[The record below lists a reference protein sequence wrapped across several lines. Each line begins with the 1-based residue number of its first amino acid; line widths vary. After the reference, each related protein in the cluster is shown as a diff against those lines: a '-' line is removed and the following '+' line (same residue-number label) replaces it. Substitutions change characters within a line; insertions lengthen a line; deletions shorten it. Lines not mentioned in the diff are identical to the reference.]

1 MITKFAHTMAYPD
14 EMSALIF
21 LVSADRYSALH
32 KWLLNL
38 PLNQMGNRAI
48 ELIDLTSE
56 WMVDVAHMRS
66 GRDCVVNHFNH
77 AETVDKIWCSLN
89 PHAKEWWD
97 LLDISTKQSIELPAL
112 PGIEDLTRLIYLSE
126 KIENAADNYHIVIV
140 LPQPI
145 HAAKLLKMAQQGPDL
160 IDQLLE
166 PLLNWWDSTR
176 QTLATVE
183 KIFRLNLPSSQQLR
197 LNNSWKSRL
206 LRLQETINNKSN
218 HHLSFLLDSTDLS
231 HEQVMNRLG
240 VLSICDSIP
249 HCVSL
254 VGLETSIAEEINTS
268 FTDSPMIISQSIVAP
283 DLATQLQQVNRHKS
297 LETKILDSENKTIKM
312 FLPGIRKEELN
323 IQQVAHVIHFVY
335 MGHHRAIELPEEF
348 ESATC
353 ERAQISSGWLTM
365 FFRSD

>member
-1 MITKFAHTMAYPD
+1 MAYLA
-14 EMSALIF
+14 EMSALIH

-32 KWLLNL
+32 AWLLNL
-38 PLNQMGNRAI
+38 SLNQISNRTI

-77 AETVDKIWCSLN
+77 AQTVDEIWCSLN

-97 LLDISTKQSIELPAL
+97 LLDISTKQSFELPTL

-126 KIENAADNYHIVIV
+126 KLEHAADNNHIVIV

-160 IDQLLE
+160 IDLLLE
-166 PLLNWWDSTR
+166 PLLNWWDSMHH
-176 QTLATVE
+176 TLATVE

-206 LRLQETINNKSN
+206 LRLQQTIKNRNYY
-218 HHLSFLLDSTDLS
+218 HLSFLLDSTDYS
-231 HEQVMNRLG
+231 HSQVMNRLG
-240 VLSICDSIP
+240 VLSMCDSIP
-249 HCVSL
+249 HFVSL
-254 VGLETSIAEEINTS
+254 IGLEKSVADEIETS
-268 FTDSPMIISQSIVAP
+268 FAHSPMIISQSIEAP
-283 DLATQLQQVNRHKS
+283 DLPTETQQVNRHTS
-297 LETKILDSENKTIKM
+297 LETKQWDGENNTMKV

-323 IQQVAHVIHFVY
+323 IQQVGQVVHLVY
-335 MGHHRAIELPEEF
+335 MGHHRAIELAEEF
-348 ESATC
+348 VSTTC
-353 ERAQISSGWLTM
+353 ERAQISSGWLTL
-365 FFRSD
+365 FFRSN